1 MKPKIFTRTLSLREV
16 KYYPVVLT
24 VAEDIEEKIRRL
36 RELGRVSVE
45 EKEEKAAPAAPV
57 PRASPPRKP
66 SRLGR
71 LRERERRKRIIIGA
85 SIIAVILIAV
95 IIGVYTTYQNRA
107 AKQLQEAKLAKIK
120 EVNQYFTGELENDTM
135 KAQLIQQINQA
146 KSIEELEKI
155 NVKAIAEQRKA
166 QLEQERLQKEL
177 QQAKSTKL
185 SQIEQSFE
193 LLLSQPLPEDIKSEA
208 IQTLNQLKEKV
219 NSAKT
224 KDEVSLID
232 PNPYLLELWRKYY
245 YYLIDTTPTQKVI
258 LKKGAEKSIYTK
270 AEAKYMLSKVTD
282 FTELLQY
289 TIEKAEMVQVALV
302 LPRENVNG
310 AFLSSGD
317 KIKIF
322 AQINSTSVQKI
333 ADEGY
338 VNMVLFLTDSGVIAV
353 SESQQET
360 KNIATSSETS
370 YSDQYSESYAPG
382 DQSISYQQNKD
393 ESHSTTQSSSQT
405 ISASY
410 TYNVALNEILKAI
423 AANKIAAADEV
434 KEQLARYK
442 WKVFDLEQSTGLL
455 ATEPTAKVLVIVEVP
470 AEFVEDIL
478 KYRNALYITKIAG

>member
-1 MKPKIFTRTLSLREV
+1 M
-16 KYYPVVLT
+16 
-24 VAEDIEEKIRRL
+24 AEDIEEKIRRL

-45 EKEEKAAPAAPV
+45 EKEEKKAPTPIAGP
-57 PRASPPRKP
+57 SPPRKP

-71 LRERERRKRIIIGA
+71 LREKERRKRIIIGA
-85 SIIAVILIAV
+85 SIIAVIIIAV
-95 IIGVYTTYQNRA
+95 VIGLYTTYQNRA
-107 AKQLQEAKLAKIK
+107 AEKLQEAKLAKIK
-120 EVNQYFTGELENDTM
+120 EVNQYFTGELENDPM
-135 KAQLIQQINQA
+135 KAQLINQINQA
-146 KSIEELEKI
+146 KSIDELEKI

-166 QLEQERLQKEL
+166 QLEQERLQREF
-177 QQAKSTKL
+177 QQAKATKL
-185 SQIEQSFE
+185 TQIEQSFE

-208 IQTLNQLKEKV
+208 VQAYNQLKERV

-245 YYLIDTTPTQKVI
+245 YYLIDNTPTQKVI
-258 LKKGAEKSIYTK
+258 LKKGTEKSVYTK
-270 AEAKYMLSKVTD
+270 TEAKYILSKVTD

-322 AQINSTSVQKI
+322 AQINSTVIRKI

-338 VNMVLFLTDSGVIAV
+338 VNMVLFLTDSGVIAI

-360 KNIATSSETS
+360 KNIQTTSDTS
-370 YSDQYSESYAPG
+370 YSDSYSENYAPG
-382 DQSISYQQNKD
+382 DQSISYEQSTE
-393 ESHSTTQSSSQT
+393 ESHSVSQSSSQT
-405 ISASY
+405 VSASY
-410 TYNVALNEILKAI
+410 TYNVKLNEILKAI

-434 KEQLARYK
+434 REQLSRYK
-442 WKVFDLEQSTGLL
+442 LNLFDLEQSTGLL
-455 ATEPTAKVLVIVEVP
+455 ATDPTAKVLVIVEVP
-470 AEFVEDIL
+470 AEFVEDLL
-478 KYRNALYITKIAG
+478 KYRNALYVTKITG

>member
-1 MKPKIFTRTLSLREV
+1 M
-16 KYYPVVLT
+16 
-24 VAEDIEEKIRRL
+24 AEDIEEKIRRL

-120 EVNQYFTGELENDTM
+120 EVNKYFTGELENDTM
-135 KAQLIQQINQA
+135 KVQLIEQINQA

-155 NVKAIAEQRKA
+155 NVRTIAEQRKA
-166 QLEQERLQKEL
+166 QLEQERLEKEL

-208 IQTLNQLKEKV
+208 IQTLNQLKERV

-245 YYLIDTTPTQKVI
+245 YYLIDNTPTQKVI
-258 LKKGAEKSIYTK
+258 LKKGTEKSVYTK
-270 AEAKYMLSKVTD
+270 TEAKYILSKVTD

-322 AQINSTSVQKI
+322 AQINSTVIRKI

-338 VNMVLFLTDSGVIAV
+338 VNMVLFLTDSGVIAI

-360 KNIATSSETS
+360 KNIQTTSDTS
-370 YSDQYSESYAPG
+370 YSDSYSENYAPG
-382 DQSISYQQNKD
+382 DQSISYEQSTE
-393 ESHSTTQSSSQT
+393 ESHSVSQSSSQT
-405 ISASY
+405 VSASY
-410 TYNVALNEILKAI
+410 TYNVKLNEILKAI

-442 WKVFDLEQSTGLL
+442 WRVLDLEQSTGLL

-470 AEFVEDIL
+470 AEFVEDLL
-478 KYRNALYITKIAG
+478 KYRNALYVTKITG

>member
-1 MKPKIFTRTLSLREV
+1 M
-16 KYYPVVLT
+16 
-24 VAEDIEEKIRRL
+24 AEDIEEKIRRL

-120 EVNQYFTGELENDTM
+120 EVNKYFTGELENDTM
-135 KAQLIQQINQA
+135 KVQLIEQINQA

-155 NVKAIAEQRKA
+155 NVRTIAEQRKA
-166 QLEQERLQKEL
+166 QLEQERLEKEL

-258 LKKGAEKSIYTK
+258 LKKGTEKSIYTK

-289 TIEKAEMVQVALV
+289 AIEKAEMVQVALV

-338 VNMVLFLTDSGVIAV
+338 VNMVFFLTDAGVIAV

-410 TYNVALNEILKAI
+410 SYNVALNEILKAI

-442 WKVFDLEQSTGLL
+442 WKVVDLEQSTGLL

>member
-1 MKPKIFTRTLSLREV
+1 LRI

-45 EKEEKAAPAAPV
+45 EKEEKKAPTPIAGP
-57 PRASPPRKP
+57 SPPRKP

-71 LRERERRKRIIIGA
+71 LREKERRKRIIIGA
-85 SIIAVILIAV
+85 SIIAVIIIAV
-95 IIGVYTTYQNRA
+95 VIGLYTTYQNRA
-107 AKQLQEAKLAKIK
+107 AEKLQEAKLAKIK
-120 EVNQYFTGELENDTM
+120 EVNQYFTGELENDPM
-135 KAQLIQQINQA
+135 KAQLINQINQA
-146 KSIEELEKI
+146 KSIDELEKI
-155 NVKAIAEQRKA
+155 DVKAIAEQRKA
-166 QLEQERLQKEL
+166 QLEQERLQREF
-177 QQAKSTKL
+177 QQAKATKL
-185 SQIEQSFE
+185 TQIEQSFE

-208 IQTLNQLKEKV
+208 VQAYNQLKERV

-245 YYLIDTTPTQKVI
+245 YYLIDNTPTQKVI
-258 LKKGAEKSIYTK
+258 LKKGTEKSVYTK
-270 AEAKYMLSKVTD
+270 TEAKYMLSKVTD

-322 AQINSTSVQKI
+322 AQINSTVIRKI

-338 VNMVLFLTDSGVIAV
+338 VNMVLFLTDSGVIAI

-360 KNIATSSETS
+360 KNIQTTSDTS
-370 YSDQYSESYAPG
+370 YSDSYSENYAPG
-382 DQSISYQQNKD
+382 DQSISYEQSTE
-393 ESHSTTQSSSQT
+393 ESHSVSQSSSQT
-405 ISASY
+405 VSASY
-410 TYNVALNEILKAI
+410 TYNVKLNEILKAI

-434 KEQLARYK
+434 REQLSRYK
-442 WKVFDLEQSTGLL
+442 LNLFDLEQSTGLL
-455 ATEPTAKVLVIVEVP
+455 ATDPTAKVLVIVEVP
-470 AEFVEDIL
+470 AEFVEDLL
-478 KYRNALYITKIAG
+478 KYRNALYVTKITG

>member
-1 MKPKIFTRTLSLREV
+1 
-16 KYYPVVLT
+16 VVLT

-45 EKEEKAAPAAPV
+45 EKEEKESGAPV
-57 PRASPPRKP
+57 PKPSHPRKP
-66 SRLGR
+66 LRFGR

-95 IIGVYTTYQNRA
+95 IVGVYTTYQNRA

-120 EVNQYFTGELENDTM
+120 EVNQYFTGELENDPM
-135 KAQLIQQINQA
+135 KAQLINQINQA
-146 KSIEELEKI
+146 KSKEELEKI
-155 NVKAIAEQRKA
+155 DVKAIAEQRKA
-166 QLEQERLQKEL
+166 QLEQERLQKEF
-177 QQAKSTKL
+177 QQAKEMKL
-185 SQIEQSFE
+185 LEIDQYFG
-193 LLLSQPLPEDIKSEA
+193 LLLSQPLPADIKSEA
-208 IQTLNQLKEKV
+208 VQILNQLKEKV

-245 YYLIDTTPTQKVI
+245 YYLIENIPTQKVI
-258 LKKGAEKSIYTK
+258 LKKGTEKSIYTK
-270 AEAKYMLSKVTD
+270 AEAKYILSKVTD
-282 FTELLQY
+282 VNELLQY
-289 TIEKAEMVQVALV
+289 TIEKAEMVQVALI
-302 LPRENVNG
+302 LPREKVNG

-322 AQINSTSVQKI
+322 AEINSTTIQKI

-338 VNMVLFLTDSGVIAV
+338 VNMVLFLSDSGVIAV

-360 KNIATSSETS
+360 KTIKTSSETS
-370 YSDQYSESYAPG
+370 YSDYYSEEYAPG
-382 DQSISYQQNKD
+382 DQSISYEQNRE

-442 WKVFDLEQSTGLL
+442 WKLFDLEQNMGLL
-455 ATEPTAKVLVIVEVP
+455 ATEPSAKVLVIVEVP

-478 KYRNALYITKIAG
+478 KYKEALYITKIVG

>member
-1 MKPKIFTRTLSLREV
+1 M
-16 KYYPVVLT
+16 T

-478 KYRNALYITKIAG
+478 KYRDALYITKIAG

>member
-1 MKPKIFTRTLSLREV
+1 
-16 KYYPVVLT
+16 

-478 KYRNALYITKIAG
+478 KYRDALYITKIAG

>member
-1 MKPKIFTRTLSLREV
+1 M
-16 KYYPVVLT
+16 
-24 VAEDIEEKIRRL
+24 AEDIEEKIRRL

-45 EKEEKAAPAAPV
+45 EKEEKVSVAPI
-57 PRASPPRKP
+57 PRPSPPRRP

-71 LRERERRKRIIIGA
+71 LRERERRKRIIIGT

-95 IIGVYTTYQNRA
+95 VVGVYMTYQNRA

-120 EVNQYFTGELENDTM
+120 EVNQYFTGELENDAM
-135 KAQLIQQINQA
+135 KIQLINQINQA

-155 NVKAIAEQRKA
+155 DVKAIAEQRKA

-177 QQAKSTKL
+177 QQARDMKL

-208 IQTLNQLKEKV
+208 VQTLNQLKEKV
-219 NSAKT
+219 KSAKT
-224 KDEVSLID
+224 KEEVSLID
-232 PNPYLLELWRKYY
+232 PNPYLLELWRDYY
-245 YYLIDTTPTQKVI
+245 YYLIDTAPTQKVI
-258 LKKGAEKSIYTK
+258 LKKGTEKSIYTK
-270 AEAKYMLSKVTD
+270 AEAKYVLSKVTD

-310 AFLSSGD
+310 AFLLSGD
-317 KIKIF
+317 KVKIF
-322 AQINSTSVQKI
+322 AQINSTTVQKI

-360 KNIATSSETS
+360 KKIETSSQTS

-382 DQSISYQQNKD
+382 DQSISYKQNKG

-434 KEQLARYK
+434 KEQLSRYK
-442 WKVFDLEQSTGLL
+442 WKVFDLEQNTGLL

-478 KYRNALYITKIAG
+478 KYRDALYITKITG

>member
-1 MKPKIFTRTLSLREV
+1 M
-16 KYYPVVLT
+16 
-24 VAEDIEEKIRRL
+24 AEDIEEKIRRL

-45 EKEEKAAPAAPV
+45 EKEEKVSVAPI
-57 PRASPPRKP
+57 PRPSPPRRP

-71 LRERERRKRIIIGA
+71 LRERERRKRIIIGT

-95 IIGVYTTYQNRA
+95 VVGVYMTYQNRA

-120 EVNQYFTGELENDTM
+120 EVNQYFTGELENDAM
-135 KAQLIQQINQA
+135 KIQLINQINQA

-155 NVKAIAEQRKA
+155 DVKAIAEQRKA

-177 QQAKSTKL
+177 QQARDMKL

-208 IQTLNQLKEKV
+208 VQALNQLKEKV
-219 NSAKT
+219 KSAKT
-224 KDEVSLID
+224 KEEVSLID
-232 PNPYLLELWRKYY
+232 PNPYLLELWRDYY
-245 YYLIDTTPTQKVI
+245 YYLIDTAPTQKVI
-258 LKKGAEKSIYTK
+258 LKKGTEKSIYTK
-270 AEAKYMLSKVTD
+270 AEAKYVLSKVTD

-317 KIKIF
+317 KVKIF
-322 AQINSTSVQKI
+322 AQINSTTVQKI

-360 KNIATSSETS
+360 KKIETSSQTS

-382 DQSISYQQNKD
+382 DQSISYEQNKG
-393 ESHSTTQSSSQT
+393 ESHSTTQSSSQM

-434 KEQLARYK
+434 KEQLSRYK
-442 WKVFDLEQSTGLL
+442 WKVFDLEQNTGLL

-478 KYRNALYITKIAG
+478 KYRDALYITKIAG

>member
-1 MKPKIFTRTLSLREV
+1 M
-16 KYYPVVLT
+16 
-24 VAEDIEEKIRRL
+24 AEDIEEKIRRL

-45 EKEEKAAPAAPV
+45 EKEEKKAPTPIAGP
-57 PRASPPRKP
+57 SPPRKP

-71 LRERERRKRIIIGA
+71 LREKERRKRIIIGA
-85 SIIAVILIAV
+85 SIIAVIIIAV
-95 IIGVYTTYQNRA
+95 VIGLYTTYQNRA
-107 AKQLQEAKLAKIK
+107 AKQLQEAKLAKIN
-120 EVNQYFTGELENDTM
+120 EVNQYFTGELENDPM
-135 KAQLIQQINQA
+135 KAQLINQINQA
-146 KSIEELEKI
+146 KSIDELEKI
-155 NVKAIAEQRKA
+155 DVKAIAEQRKA
-166 QLEQERLQKEL
+166 QLEQERLQREF
-177 QQAKSTKL
+177 QQAKATKL
-185 SQIEQSFE
+185 TQIEQSFE

-208 IQTLNQLKEKV
+208 VQAYNQLKERV

-245 YYLIDTTPTQKVI
+245 YYLIDNTPTQKVI
-258 LKKGAEKSIYTK
+258 LKKGTEKSVYTK
-270 AEAKYMLSKVTD
+270 TEAKYILSKVTD

-322 AQINSTSVQKI
+322 AQINSTVIRKI

-338 VNMVLFLTDSGVIAV
+338 VNMVLFLTDSGVIAI

-360 KNIATSSETS
+360 KNIQTTSDTS
-370 YSDQYSESYAPG
+370 YSDSYSENYAPG
-382 DQSISYQQNKD
+382 DQSISYEQSTE
-393 ESHSTTQSSSQT
+393 ESHSVSQSSSQT

-410 TYNVALNEILKAI
+410 TYNVKLNEILKAI

-434 KEQLARYK
+434 REQLSRYK
-442 WKVFDLEQSTGLL
+442 LNLFDLEQSTGLL
-455 ATEPTAKVLVIVEVP
+455 ATDPTAKVLVIVEVP
-470 AEFVEDIL
+470 AEFVEDLL
-478 KYRNALYITKIAG
+478 KYRNALYVTKITG

>member
-1 MKPKIFTRTLSLREV
+1 
-16 KYYPVVLT
+16 

-45 EKEEKAAPAAPV
+45 EKEEKKAPTPIAGP
-57 PRASPPRKP
+57 SPPRKP

-71 LRERERRKRIIIGA
+71 LREKERRKRIIIGA
-85 SIIAVILIAV
+85 SIIAVIIIAV
-95 IIGVYTTYQNRA
+95 VIGLYTTYQNRA
-107 AKQLQEAKLAKIK
+107 AEKLQEAKLAKIK
-120 EVNQYFTGELENDTM
+120 EVNQYFTGELENDPM
-135 KAQLIQQINQA
+135 KAQLINQINQA
-146 KSIEELEKI
+146 KSIDELEKI
-155 NVKAIAEQRKA
+155 DVKAIAEQRKA
-166 QLEQERLQKEL
+166 QLEQERLQREF
-177 QQAKSTKL
+177 QQAKATKL
-185 SQIEQSFE
+185 TQIEQSFE

-208 IQTLNQLKEKV
+208 VQAYNQLKERV

-245 YYLIDTTPTQKVI
+245 YYLIDNTPTQKVI
-258 LKKGAEKSIYTK
+258 LKKGTEKSVYTK
-270 AEAKYMLSKVTD
+270 TEAKYMLSKVTD

-322 AQINSTSVQKI
+322 AQINSTVIRKI

-338 VNMVLFLTDSGVIAV
+338 VNMVLFLTDSGVIAI

-360 KNIATSSETS
+360 KNIQTTSDTS
-370 YSDQYSESYAPG
+370 YSDSYSENYAPG
-382 DQSISYQQNKD
+382 DQSISYEQSTE
-393 ESHSTTQSSSQT
+393 ESHSVSQSSSQT
-405 ISASY
+405 VSASY
-410 TYNVALNEILKAI
+410 TYNVKLNEILKAI

-434 KEQLARYK
+434 REQLSRYK
-442 WKVFDLEQSTGLL
+442 LNLFDLEQSTGLL
-455 ATEPTAKVLVIVEVP
+455 ATDPTAKVLVIVEVP

-478 KYRNALYITKIAG
+478 KYRDALYITKIAG

>member
-1 MKPKIFTRTLSLREV
+1 M
-16 KYYPVVLT
+16 
-24 VAEDIEEKIRRL
+24 AEDIEEKIRRL

-45 EKEEKAAPAAPV
+45 EKEEKKAPTPIAGP
-57 PRASPPRKP
+57 SPPRKP

-71 LRERERRKRIIIGA
+71 LREKERRKRIIIGA
-85 SIIAVILIAV
+85 SIIAVIIIAV
-95 IIGVYTTYQNRA
+95 VIGLYTTYQNRA
-107 AKQLQEAKLAKIK
+107 AEKLQEAKLAKIK

-135 KAQLIQQINQA
+135 KAQLINQINQA

-155 NVKAIAEQRKA
+155 DVKAIAEQRKA

-208 IQTLNQLKEKV
+208 IQTLNQLKERV

-455 ATEPTAKVLVIVEVP
+455 ATDPTAKVLVIVEVP
-470 AEFVEDIL
+470 AEFVEDLL
-478 KYRNALYITKIAG
+478 KYRNALYVTKITG

>member
-1 MKPKIFTRTLSLREV
+1 M
-16 KYYPVVLT
+16 
-24 VAEDIEEKIRRL
+24 AEDIEEKIRRL

-45 EKEEKAAPAAPV
+45 EKEEKVSVAPI
-57 PRASPPRKP
+57 PRPSPPRRP

-71 LRERERRKRIIIGA
+71 LRERERRKRIIIGT

-95 IIGVYTTYQNRA
+95 VVGVYMTYQNRA

-120 EVNQYFTGELENDTM
+120 EVNQYFTGELENDAM
-135 KAQLIQQINQA
+135 KIQLINQINQA

-155 NVKAIAEQRKA
+155 DVKAIAEQRKA

-177 QQAKSTKL
+177 QQARDMKL

-208 IQTLNQLKEKV
+208 VQALNQLKEKV
-219 NSAKT
+219 KSAKT
-224 KDEVSLID
+224 KEEVSLID
-232 PNPYLLELWRKYY
+232 LNPYLLELWRDYY
-245 YYLIDTTPTQKVI
+245 YYLIDTAPTQKVI
-258 LKKGAEKSIYTK
+258 LKKGTEKSIYTK
-270 AEAKYMLSKVTD
+270 AEAKYVLSKVTN

-317 KIKIF
+317 KVKIF
-322 AQINSTSVQKI
+322 AQINSTTVQKI

-353 SESQQET
+353 SESQKET
-360 KNIATSSETS
+360 KKIETSSGTS
-370 YSDQYSESYAPG
+370 YSDKYLESYAPG
-382 DQSISYQQNKD
+382 GQSISYEQT
-393 ESHSTTQSSSQT
+393 ESEEHSTKQSSSQT

-434 KEQLARYK
+434 KEQLSRYK
-442 WKVFDLEQSTGLL
+442 WKVFDLEQNTGLL

-478 KYRNALYITKIAG
+478 KYRDALYITKIAG

>member
-1 MKPKIFTRTLSLREV
+1 M
-16 KYYPVVLT
+16 
-24 VAEDIEEKIRRL
+24 AEDIEEKIRRL

-45 EKEEKAAPAAPV
+45 EKEEKKAPTPIAGP
-57 PRASPPRKP
+57 SPPRKP

-71 LRERERRKRIIIGA
+71 LREKERRKRIIIGA
-85 SIIAVILIAV
+85 SIIAVIIIAV
-95 IIGVYTTYQNRA
+95 VIGLYTTYQNRA
-107 AKQLQEAKLAKIK
+107 AEKLQEAKLAKIK
-120 EVNQYFTGELENDTM
+120 EVNQYFTGELENDPM
-135 KAQLIQQINQA
+135 KAQLINQINQA
-146 KSIEELEKI
+146 KSIDELEKI

-166 QLEQERLQKEL
+166 QLEQERLQREF
-177 QQAKSTKL
+177 QQAKATKL
-185 SQIEQSFE
+185 TQIEQSFE

-208 IQTLNQLKEKV
+208 VQAYNQLKERV

-245 YYLIDTTPTQKVI
+245 YYLIDNTPTQKVI
-258 LKKGAEKSIYTK
+258 LKKGTEKSVYTK
-270 AEAKYMLSKVTD
+270 TEAKYMLSKVTD

-322 AQINSTSVQKI
+322 AQINSTVIRKI

-338 VNMVLFLTDSGVIAV
+338 VNMVLFLTDSGVIAI

-360 KNIATSSETS
+360 KNIQTTSDTS
-370 YSDQYSESYAPG
+370 YSDSYSENYAPG
-382 DQSISYQQNKD
+382 DQSISYEQSTE
-393 ESHSTTQSSSQT
+393 ESHSVSQSSSQT
-405 ISASY
+405 VSASY
-410 TYNVALNEILKAI
+410 TYNVKLNEILKAI

-434 KEQLARYK
+434 REQLSRYK
-442 WKVFDLEQSTGLL
+442 LNLFDLEQSTGLL
-455 ATEPTAKVLVIVEVP
+455 ATDPTAKVLVIVEVP
-470 AEFVEDIL
+470 AEFVEDLL
-478 KYRNALYITKIAG
+478 KYRNALYVTKITG

>member
-1 MKPKIFTRTLSLREV
+1 M
-16 KYYPVVLT
+16 
-24 VAEDIEEKIRRL
+24 AEDIEEKIRRL

-45 EKEEKAAPAAPV
+45 EKEEKKAPTPIAGP
-57 PRASPPRKP
+57 SPPRKP

-71 LRERERRKRIIIGA
+71 LREKERRKRIIIGA
-85 SIIAVILIAV
+85 SIIAVIIIAV
-95 IIGVYTTYQNRA
+95 VIGLYTTYQNRA
-107 AKQLQEAKLAKIK
+107 AEKLQEAKLAKIK
-120 EVNQYFTGELENDTM
+120 EVNQYFTGELENDPM
-135 KAQLIQQINQA
+135 KAQLINQINQA
-146 KSIEELEKI
+146 KSIDELEKI
-155 NVKAIAEQRKA
+155 DVKAIAEQRKA
-166 QLEQERLQKEL
+166 QLEQERLQREF
-177 QQAKSTKL
+177 QQAKATKL
-185 SQIEQSFE
+185 TQIEQSFE

-208 IQTLNQLKEKV
+208 VQAYNQLKERV

-245 YYLIDTTPTQKVI
+245 YYLIDNTPTQKVI
-258 LKKGAEKSIYTK
+258 LKKGTEKSVYTK
-270 AEAKYMLSKVTD
+270 TEAKYMLSKVTD

-322 AQINSTSVQKI
+322 AQINSTVIRKI

-338 VNMVLFLTDSGVIAV
+338 VNMVLFLTDSGVIAI

-360 KNIATSSETS
+360 KNIQTTSDTS
-370 YSDQYSESYAPG
+370 YSDSYSENYAPG
-382 DQSISYQQNKD
+382 DQSISYEQSTE
-393 ESHSTTQSSSQT
+393 ESHSVSQSSSQT
-405 ISASY
+405 VSASY
-410 TYNVALNEILKAI
+410 TYNVKLNEILKAI

-434 KEQLARYK
+434 REQLSRYK
-442 WKVFDLEQSTGLL
+442 LNLFDLEQSTGLL
-455 ATEPTAKVLVIVEVP
+455 ATDPTAKVLVIVEVP

-478 KYRNALYITKIAG
+478 KYRDALYITKIAG